1 MSSNVRSIPNI
12 IPPKICGALFPR
24 PGLSV
29 SQFMDFLLPN
39 ISPNS
44 VTNSVNITDYLSEST
59 PDLNLDQKLLQDLP
73 LPGRAVLKKIHE
85 HLGHLPDLCQQKYR
99 SVQYAHLPQS
109 SRLTKLPVWVFVYW
123 VEVFLLRKHV
133 CELWTKAEEWL
144 RSQRNRFRAGAK
156 RDLCDKASWALL
168 MLP

>member
-12 IPPKICGALFPR
+12 IPPKICGALFPG

-73 LPGRAVLKKIHE
+73 LPCRAVLEKRHE

-99 SVQYAHLPQS
+99 SV
-109 SRLTKLPVWVFVYW
+109 
-123 VEVFLLRKHV
+123 HV
-133 CELWTKAEEWL
+133 IPDVL
-144 RSQRNRFRAGAK
+144 
-156 RDLCDKASWALL
+156 ASCVCNFYHKKGKTVHETWQ
-168 MLP
+168 